1 MTTATLT
8 PVDELTRSQKRL
20 LDLFVNLYLE
30 NGSYPTVRHMAAADG
45 SNLNNIN
52 QIMCR
57 LAAHGWVRQSGR
69 VGTDGLHSRRHWE
82 LTEEGAR
89 TFRRV
94 QVTESGLVRI
104 SLLVPSVSL
113 TPEEAGH
120 LGRELQRAALEAFGK
135 L

>member
-8 PVDELTRSQKRL
+8 PVDELTRSQMRL
-20 LDLFVNLYLE
+20 LDLFVNLYME
-30 NGSYPTVRHMAAADG
+30 HGSYPTVRHLAAADG
-45 SNLNNIN
+45 SSINNIN

-69 VGTDGLHSRRHWE
+69 VGMDGLHSRRHWE
-82 LTEEGAR
+82 LTGEGVRA
-89 TFRRV
+89 FRQV
-94 QVTESGLVRI
+94 QATEAGLVRI
-104 SLLVPSVSL
+104 SLMVPSVSL
-113 TPEEAGH
+113 TPEEAGQ